1 MNGSPSP
8 KTIHLV
14 VPATGRPLCGYE
26 EDVSGSG
33 EGASVPCPEC
43 SALLRSGL
51 VPRGSTDA
59 RAAALKKGSVRED

>member
-1 MNGSPSP
+1 MDEGQPTGTAATS
-8 KTIHLV
+8 TGARTVHYV

-26 EDVSGSG
+26 EESARPG

-51 VPRGSTDA
+51 VPRGSTAA
-59 RAAALKKGSVRED
+59 RRR

>member
-1 MNGSPSP
+1 MDESHSPR
-8 KTIHLV
+8 TIHLV

-26 EDVSGSG
+26 EESSGSG

-51 VPRGSTDA
+51 VPRGSTAA
-59 RAAALKKGSVRED
+59 RRR